1 MPRYRLPTL
10 LLVLGLLAACDD
22 KPAPVPAPVP
32 SAPSAPEVHSP
43 PPAAPEPAPAP
54 PRATAPVP
62 SATKPVEAVP
72 KQTPKDL
79 PVLGSKVVKD
89 ISLPKPAD
97 SKPKP
102 AAKVSASKQLP
113 PAKLDLRLPS
123 DMVEQLQPEEAA
135 DIDFSK
141 PALLPEMFVEK
152 PQAPGPFELNGR
164 LITNEHSTDDYWDSV
179 EGAELQFKFRN

>member
-1 MPRYRLPTL
+1 MPRYRLLTL
-10 LLVLGLLAACDD
+10 LVLLGLLAACDD

-32 SAPSAPEVHSP
+32 SAPSAPEVQA
-43 PPAAPEPAPAP
+43 PPAASEPAPIQ
-54 PRATAPVP
+54 PRATTPAS
-62 SATKPVEAVP
+62 SAAKPVEAVP

-79 PVLGSKVVKD
+79 PALGSKVVKD
-89 ISLPKPAD
+89 TSLPKPAD

-102 AAKVSASKQLP
+102 AAKVSASKPLP

-164 LITNEHSTDDYWDSV
+164 LITNDHSTDDYWDSV